1 MAKQFDMNKGANV
14 KINAEDLQDVVC
26 DECGHQIFTPAFLF
40 KKVSAVLSPTGKASM
55 VPLQV
60 FKCASCGHINKD
72 FIPNKDGKKVI

>member
-40 KKVSAVLSPTGKASM
+40 KKVSVENP
-55 VPLQV
+55 
-60 FKCASCGHINKD
+60 
-72 FIPNKDGKKVI
+72 